1 MLQDFKKTAIV
12 TATHEVS
19 FTEMLLRIN
28 HFASLTPATKGE
40 RVVVFSE
47 NREGWIYAFY
57 AIWLNGGIVVP
68 VDAMSTADGLAYIVG
83 DCTPVAV
90 WTTNN
95 LKQTVEEALSKAGV
109 GAKILII
116 DEHEREQ
123 PANELGYFEC
133 DTDATALVI
142 YTSGTT
148 GQPKGVMLSFA
159 NLLAN
164 IEGVSLDVPIYNS
177 ERRTMILLPLHHVL
191 PLLGS
196 LLAPM
201 YCGGGVAL
209 SPGMTAAE
217 IMDTLQRGKVS
228 IIIGVP
234 RLWQNL
240 YAGIKKQIDAHSL
253 SRTMF
258 RLCEKVNS
266 RWLSRL
272 VFSSVR
278 KKMGGHVDFCCCG
291 GASLDMDTWC
301 GLRTLGLDVIEGY
314 GLTETSPIIS
324 FTRPGDYVPGASG
337 KPLTDV
343 EVKLVDG
350 EICAKGP
357 NLMSGYYGKP
367 KETAEAID
375 KDGFLHTGDLGRFD
389 EEGRLYI
396 TGRKKELIVLS
407 NGKNVQPVE
416 VEHKLEAFDSMVKEA
431 AVTQRGDV
439 LCAIIVPQP
448 DWASRLT
455 DREVEER
462 LKTEVLERYNAATE
476 TYKRVLD
483 LVVWHEPLPRTRM
496 EKLQRYRLHDIVEQA
511 AKGVKPRETTKEPES
526 PEYYIIKRYIEEEK
540 RVTPRPTDH
549 IETDLAFDSLDKVW
563 LQGFIEQTFGA
574 RVNAADMGKFPSL
587 AALVEHVAQEKTQ
600 MEVKKVDWH
609 ELLCTTESHLP
620 LPSST
625 VFFPLSSSLLHAT
638 HRLYNRLEVKGRENI
653 PEHGPYIM
661 APNHQSYVDGGVVM
675 CGVKWSNVKN
685 HYFYATEEHVSTP
698 VAKYMARH
706 SNVVVM
712 ERENLKDSILKL
724 AQVLRDG
731 HNIIIF
737 PEGSRTHNGEVGAFK
752 KTFAILAFELQ
763 VPIVPVCIS
772 GAFDALPRT
781 SNVLRPRKIT
791 VEYLPPIVPRRDSTY
806 DELTA
811 MTRNAIVAR
820 LHK

>member
-1 MLQDFKKTAIV
+1 MLQDFQKTAII

-19 FTEMLLRIN
+19 FSEMLRRIN
-28 HFASLTPATKGE
+28 LFAGVTPTTKGA
-40 RVVVFSE
+40 RTIVFSE

-57 AIWLNGGIVVP
+57 SIWLNGGIIVP
-68 VDAMSTADGLAYIVG
+68 VDAMSTADGLAYIVS
-83 DCTPVAV
+83 DCQPEAV
-90 WTTNN
+90 WTTND
-95 LKQTVEEALSKAGV
+95 LRQTVEEALSKAGV
-109 GAKILII
+109 EAKILLI
-116 DEHEREQ
+116 DEYERKE
-123 PANELGYFEC
+123 PSNDVGYFEC
-133 DTDATALVI
+133 DTDATALII

-164 IEGVSLDVPIYNS
+164 IEGVSIDVPIYNS

-201 YCGGGVAL
+201 YCGGGVAI
-209 SPGMTAAE
+209 SPGMTAAD
-217 IMDTLQRGKVS
+217 IMDTLSRGKVS

-240 YAGIKKQIDAHSL
+240 YAGIMKQINAHSL
-253 SRTMF
+253 SRSMYK
-258 RLCEKVNS
+258 LCERMQS
-266 RWLSRL
+266 RWLSRR
-272 VFSSVR
+272 VFSSV
-278 KKMGGHVDFCCCG
+278 KKRLGGHVDFCCCG
-291 GASLDMDTWC
+291 GATLDMETWN

-343 EVKLVDG
+343 EVKIIDG

-375 KDGFLHTGDLGRFD
+375 KDGFLHTGDLGHFD

-407 NGKNVQPVE
+407 NGKNVQPAE
-416 VEHKLEAFDSMVKEA
+416 IEHKLEAYSTLVKEV

-439 LCAIIVPQP
+439 LCAIVVPQP
-448 DWASRLT
+448 DWASQLN
-455 DREVEER
+455 DQEVGER
-462 LKTEVLERYNAATE
+462 LKMDVLEPYNSSTE

-483 LVVWHEPLPRTRM
+483 LVVWREPLPRTRM

-511 AKGVKPRETTKEPES
+511 AKGVKRKETTKEPEG

-540 RVTPRPTDH
+540 RVTPHPSDH

-574 RVNAADMGKFPSL
+574 HVNAADMGKFPSL
-587 AALVEHVAQEKTQ
+587 AALVEYVAQEKTQ
-600 MEVKKVDWH
+600 MDVKKVDWH
-609 ELLCTTESHLP
+609 ELLCTTDSHLP

-625 VFFPLSSSLLHAT
+625 VFFPLSSSLLHGSF
-638 HRLYNRLEVKGRENI
+638 RLYNRIEVKGRENI
-653 PEHGPYIM
+653 PEQGPYIM
-661 APNHQSYVDGGVVM
+661 APNHQSYLDGGVVL

-698 VAKYMARH
+698 IAKYMARH
-706 SNVVVM
+706 SNVIVM
-712 ERENLKDSILKL
+712 ERENLKDSILKM

-731 HNIIIF
+731 HNVIIF

-752 KTFAILAFELQ
+752 KTFAILAFELN
-763 VPIVPVCIS
+763 VPIVPVCVR

-781 SNVLRPRKIT
+781 VNWPRPRKII
-791 VEYLPPIVPRRDSTY
+791 VEYLPPIVPRRDSNY

-811 MTRNAIVAR
+811 MTRNAIVAK